1 MSARTTGRVVGALF
15 LVQVLFAPLVYFRLL
30 PPGNRATFLET
41 AAPQAPQVRLA
52 ILLATLFGVV
62 TIAIGVALWPIIRRH
77 SERLAVAY
85 VAMGLGCFALLGMEN
100 LLLRQMLALST
111 QYAAGEGREAIAALG
126 PVVRES
132 WRQAHYTTLMFA
144 HGTGFL
150 LHVILFRHSLVPRV
164 IAGAG
169 MAAALFSVAAVAGPL
184 MGGTFRFAMMTPIAI
199 VQLALILWLLVRGLR
214 ETAPAT

>member
-15 LVQVLFAPLVYFRLL
+15 LVQVLLAPVVYFRLL

-52 ILLATLFGVV
+52 ILLATLLGVV
-62 TIAIGVALWPIIRRH
+62 TIAIGVALWPIVRRQ

-85 VAMGLGCFALLGMEN
+85 IAMGLACFALLGMEN
-100 LLLRQMLALST
+100 LLLRQMLALSM
-111 QYAAGEGREAIAALG
+111 QHVAGEGREAIAALG

-132 WRQAHYTTLMFA
+132 WRQAHFTTLTFA

-150 LHVILFRHSLVPRV
+150 LYFILFRFTLVPRV
-164 IAGAG
+164 IAAAG
-169 MAAALFSVAAVAGPL
+169 MAAAFFSVVAVAGPL
-184 MGGTFRFAMMTPIAI
+184 TGGTFRFAMMTPIAV
-199 VQLALILWLLVRGLR
+199 VQLALILWLLVLGLR
-214 ETAPAT
+214 EPSGAT